1 VNEATTQ
8 IVVVAVNRSLTL
20 KHSKNFFVARDDL
33 WFVETFL
40 IFYLN
45 KRVFIT
51 RQNFFSKKMKRDDT
65 PTSSQQEEKLI
76 RIPNR
81 DKTFHES
88 WYPGR
93 NLLNIPHPF
102 RAILAGP
109 PNRGKSTICKNLLLR
124 ADPPFEQVIV
134 VHYDLETKEY
144 DDLKGEHFFLLN
156 TIPNVSEFSGKRK
169 TFIILDDLPIKQ
181 LKKDQQILLNR
192 LYGYMSTH
200 KNISICL
207 CSQDAYE
214 IPVLVRRSSNLW
226 VLWKGV
232 DHISLKQL
240 SKRGGCENLMDLMKR
255 YLHISYDSIWLDSSP
270 NSPAPIRVNGYKV
283 IPQSCERDE
292 EEEREVEL
300 ERLEENAIH

>member
-1 VNEATTQ
+1 
-8 IVVVAVNRSLTL
+8 
-20 KHSKNFFVARDDL
+20 
-33 WFVETFL
+33 
-40 IFYLN
+40 
-45 KRVFIT
+45 
-51 RQNFFSKKMKRDDT
+51 MKRDDT
-65 PTSSQQEEKLI
+65 PSMINQEEKLI

-81 DKTFHES
+81 DKTFHEA

-156 TIPNVSEFSGKRK
+156 TIPNVSEFSGKKK

-255 YLHISYDSIWLDSSP
+255 YLHISYDSLWLDSSP
-270 NSPAPIRVNGYKV
+270 NSPAPIRVNGYKI
-283 IPQSCERDE
+283 IPQTCER
-292 EEEREVEL
+292 EEEREAEI
-300 ERLEENAIH
+300 EKEEEQNAIH

>member
-1 VNEATTQ
+1 MSRVDRTPE
-8 IVVVAVNRSLTL
+8 
-20 KHSKNFFVARDDL
+20 
-33 WFVETFL
+33 
-40 IFYLN
+40 N
-45 KRVFIT
+45 KII
-51 RQNFFSKKMKRDDT
+51 SH
-65 PTSSQQEEKLI
+65 PTVPLPDENKLF
-76 RIPNR
+76 RIPNK
-81 DKTFHES
+81 DKFFHET
-88 WYPGR
+88 WHPGR

-134 VHYDLETKEY
+134 VHYDMETKEY

-156 TIPNVSEFSGKRK
+156 EIPNVSEFSGKKK

-181 LKKDQQILLNR
+181 LHKPQQILLNR

-232 DHISLKQL
+232 DLTSLKQL
-240 SKRGGCENLMDLMKR
+240 AKKSGCENLMELMR
-255 YLHISYDSIWLDSSP
+255 DHLHVSYDSLWLDSSP
-270 NSPAPIRVNGYKV
+270 NSPAPIRVNGFKV
-283 IPQSCERDE
+283 LSCRQSGEGLME
-292 EEEREVEL
+292 EEEEKTQTENKQEQNVSEH
-300 ERLEENAIH
+300 ETEE

>member
-1 VNEATTQ
+1 MSRVDRTTSRP
-8 IVVVAVNRSLTL
+8 I
-20 KHSKNFFVARDDL
+20 
-33 WFVETFL
+33 
-40 IFYLN
+40 
-45 KRVFIT
+45 
-51 RQNFFSKKMKRDDT
+51 
-65 PTSSQQEEKLI
+65 EEKKDPIEDPSTKRSTIPLPNENKLF

-81 DKTFHES
+81 DKFFHET

-134 VHYDLETKEY
+134 VHYDMETKEY
-144 DDLKGEHFFLLN
+144 DDLKGDHFFLLN
-156 TIPNVSEFSGKRK
+156 DIPNVSEFSGKKK

-181 LKKDQQILLNR
+181 LRKAQQILLNR

-232 DHISLKQL
+232 DLVSLKQL
-240 SKRGGCENLMDLMKR
+240 ARKSGCENLMELMQEH
-255 YLHISYDSIWLDSSP
+255 LHVSYDSLWIDTSP
-270 NSPAPIRVNGYKV
+270 NSPAPLRVNGFKV
-283 IPQSCERDE
+283 LATCQQSEEGQME
-292 EEEREVEL
+292 EEK
-300 ERLEENAIH
+300 EENQE